1 LHWGPA
7 AASGISG
14 IPGLSGYSAYS
25 GLRGIEGSI
34 GVGFYSYGTLLAGTV
49 TNAGTIIGTD
59 GTAVQ
64 FGGGDDRM
72 VVDPG
77 AVFIGTVDGGG
88 GSDVLELAAGTGDR
102 TLSGLGTSFAN
113 FETVV
118 FDANANWTV
127 TVDNTAA
134 FTGMIS
140 GFAAGDIL
148 DLTGK
153 AATGATYAGGVLT
166 VQNGGTIVAAFN
178 LAGSYTSADFSLG
191 SDGHG
196 GTAIGI
202 AAGITRR
209 HAAGS
214 NADQCQHHR
223 EPGAEFRG
231 LHAVH
236 RQRPGRRCDHPI
248 PFLGRRGWRRTLCR
262 QRRDAADQPGH
273 LRLGIATGQDH
284 LPERLMG

>member
-1 LHWGPA
+1 LPWGPA

-88 GSDVLELAAGTGDR
+88 GSNVLELAAGTGDR

-127 TVDNTAA
+127 TIDNTAA

-148 DLTGK
+148 DLNGK

-178 LAGSYTSADFSLG
+178 LARSYASADFSLG

-202 AAGITRR
+202 AAAASPVDTPPAVTPTSASITASRGQSF
-209 HAAGS
+209 AASTLFTASDPDGDAITQYHFWDAGGGGEHFVV
-214 NADQCQHHR
+214 N
-223 EPGAEFRG
+223 GAT
-231 LHAVH
+231 
-236 RQRPGRRCDHPI
+236 QPI
-248 PFLGRRGWRRTLCR
+248 N
-262 QRRDAADQPGH
+262 
-273 LRLGIATGQDH
+273 QDICVSASQ
-284 LPERLMG
+284 LAKTTYQSG

>member
-1 LHWGPA
+1 V
-7 AASGISG
+7 
-14 IPGLSGYSAYS
+14 
-25 GLRGIEGSI
+25 R
-34 GVGFYSYGTLLAGTV
+34 
-49 TNAGTIIGTD
+49 
-59 GTAVQ
+59 
-64 FGGGDDRM
+64 
-72 VVDPG
+72 
-77 AVFIGTVDGGG
+77 VFIGTVDGGG
-88 GSDVLELAAGTGDR
+88 GSNVLELAAGTGDR

-178 LAGSYTSADFSLG
+178 LARSYTSADFSLG

-196 GTAIGI
+196 G
-202 AAGITRR
+202 
-209 HAAGS
+209 
-214 NADQCQHHR
+214 
-223 EPGAEFRG
+223 
-231 LHAVH
+231 
-236 RQRPGRRCDHPI
+236 
-248 PFLGRRGWRRTLCR
+248 
-262 QRRDAADQPGH
+262 H
-273 LRLGIATGQDH
+273 LYT
-284 LPERLMG
+284 